1 MSADVPPTLGKRIAD
16 RRESKGW
23 TQKELAQRA
32 GISVTFLSE
41 IENDRRGIGSETLL
55 NIADALGAS
64 LDYLVR
70 GEVRGAPARRP
81 LVIPP
86 ELTDAADENGWS
98 LGQTKDLLRA
108 REIVLARRSRN
119 AEANAEAASLS
130 KEDWVELFKRLGF
143 AGEQAR

>member
-1 MSADVPPTLGKRIAD
+1 MATDVPPTLGKRIAD
-16 RRESKGW
+16 GRERKGW
-23 TQKELAQRA
+23 TQKNLAQRA

-55 NIADALGAS
+55 SIADALGTS

-70 GEVRGAPARRP
+70 GEVRTAPARRP

-86 ELTDAADENGWS
+86 DLMEAADENGWT
-98 LGQTKDLLRA
+98 LGQTKDLLRT

-119 AEANAEAASLS
+119 GEADRDVRSLS
-130 KEDWVELFKRLGF
+130 KEEWVELFKRLGF
-143 AGEQAR
+143 ADEPPR

>member
-1 MSADVPPTLGKRIAD
+1 MSPDPPPTLGKRIVD
-16 RRESKGW
+16 GRERKGW
-23 TQKELAQRA
+23 TQKDLAHRA

-55 NIADALGAS
+55 NIADALGTS

-70 GEVRGAPARRP
+70 GEVHAAPPRRP

-86 ELTDAADENGWS
+86 ELTEAADENGWT
-98 LGQTKDLLRA
+98 LGQTRDLLRA

-119 AEANAEAASLS
+119 GEADRDVGSVS
-130 KEDWVELFKRLGF
+130 KEEWVELFNRL
-143 AGEQAR
+143 